1 MLVVNGNWTI
11 DTVVHEITDTDTGV
25 KAPLP
30 DKSTGALV
38 YFGSNYLRSQASAR
52 TVIDS
57 FKRDWLED
65 EKKREGGN
73 KDAKMSDV
81 PKSAVPASD
90 SPEYRARLAAAIA
103 ANLDKLV
110 KGYDVGVRE
119 GSGDPLQD
127 EREAIARP
135 WLQGVA
141 VQLGWYEL
149 PAKRKV
155 ARDEDPYKGG
165 KYETFGDALAAFME
179 SNAPAAK
186 LTGKAVNG
194 QPWPFKTHAGESV
207 ADALTRE
214 AQRRLDERGEAKPS
228 VTLAVEGDDA
238 GF

>member
-1 MLVVNGNWTI
+1 MLVVNGNWTY
-11 DTVVHEITDTDTGV
+11 DTATREFCDTDRN
-25 KAPLP
+25 KKCILP
-30 DKSTGALV
+30 DKSLGAMV
-38 YFGSNYLRSQASAR
+38 YFGQNYSRSQSSAR

-57 FKRDWLED
+57 FKRDWLEA
-65 EKKREGGN
+65 ERKREGGN
-73 KDAKMSDV
+73 PDAKMADV

-90 SPEYRARLAAAIA
+90 SPEYRARLAKAVADTW
-103 ANLDKLV
+103 DKYEA
-110 KGYDVGVRE
+110 GYDVGVRE

-155 ARDEDPYKGG
+155 ARDEDAYKGG

-179 SNAPAAK
+179 SAAPAAK
-186 LTGKAVNG
+186 LAGKAANG
-194 QPWPFKTHAGESV
+194 QPWPFKVRPGESV

-214 AQRRLDERGEAKPS
+214 AQRRLDERGEGKAA